1 MIFVAQGIPH
11 PQPRPRVVNGRA
23 VSTTGKA
30 VQFWKTVV
38 TSRARH
44 ALADSELAAFS
55 GPVVIEMEFRFAPP
69 RSKMH
74 RVGMPHTQ
82 KPDADNLAKLVMDAM
97 QTARVIGDD
106 SKVAELKVR
115 KVWADKAGCTVSIEP
130 VAPVDALPDDEKPD
144 WLQ

>member
-1 MIFVAQGIPH
+1 MIFVAQGNPH
-11 PQPRPRVVNGRA
+11 PQPRPRVVKGRA
-23 VSTTGKA
+23 VSTTGRA
-30 VQFWKTVV
+30 VQFWKAVV

-69 RSKMH
+69 KSFMSRIGS
-74 RVGMPHTQ
+74 PHTQ

-115 KVWADKAGCTVSIEP
+115 KVWAAQAGCTVSIEA
-130 VAPVDALPDDEKPD
+130 VAPLAALPDNEKPD
-144 WLQ
+144 WL